1 MAERKPYN
9 RKVPGVDAEDG
20 VLVWRRKEKDLSEQ
34 AFLTHWHVRF
44 QVLRDYSLSPTAHFE
59 LFYILC
65 HE

>member
-1 MAERKPYN
+1 M
-9 RKVPGVDAEDG
+9 VAEDS

-34 AFLTHWHVRF
+34 AFLTHWRVRF
-44 QVLRDYSLSPTAHFE
+44 QVLRDYSLSPRAHFE